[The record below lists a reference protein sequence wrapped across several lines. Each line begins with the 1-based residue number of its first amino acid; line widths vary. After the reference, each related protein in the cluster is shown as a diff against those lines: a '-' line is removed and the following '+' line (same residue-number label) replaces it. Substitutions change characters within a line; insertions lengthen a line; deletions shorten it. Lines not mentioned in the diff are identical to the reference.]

1 MQRRVSILLC
11 FAALALAGC
20 QSVREPSPG
29 VVTASFD
36 PVEAAFIKKAGTGK
50 IDGHAFWRDGEG
62 GTINAA
68 GEIIRLVPATA
79 YARERFAALYGGGR
93 TVAASAIRQMPADPT
108 YEGYT
113 RTTRAESNGRFTF
126 DNLAPGTYYVT
137 SQIVFRDKH
146 QYMHFQSGIYH
157 NVQKV
162 GSDGGAMFETVT
174 ITGKEK
180 DAVKLVLT
188 NDR

>member
-1 MQRRVSILLC
+1 MPLRAPALFCL
-11 FAALALAGC
+11 AALALSGC
-20 QSVREPSPG
+20 QSTREPAPG
-29 VVTASFD
+29 VGTAAFD
-36 PVEAAFIKKAGTGK
+36 PAEAAFIKKTGTAK

-93 TVAASAIRQMPADPT
+93 TVGASAIRQMPADPA

-137 SQIVFRDKH
+137 AQIVFRDKH
-146 QYMHFQSGIYH
+146 QYLHFQSGIYH

-174 ITGKEK
+174 ISGKEK
-180 DAVKLVLT
+180 DVVKLVLT

>member
-1 MQRRVSILLC
+1 MLFRVPILLC
-11 FAALALAGC
+11 LAVFALSGC
-20 QSVREPSPG
+20 QSVREPDRAAL
-29 VVTASFD
+29 TAAFD
-36 PVEAAFIKKAGTGK
+36 PAEAAFIKKPGTGK

-79 YARERFAALYGGGR
+79 YARERFATLYGGGR
-93 TVAASAIRQMPADPT
+93 TVAASAIRQIPADPR
-108 YEGYT
+108 YEEYT
-113 RTTRAESNGRFTF
+113 RTTRAESNGRFSF
-126 DNLAPGTYYVT
+126 DDVAPGTYYVT
-137 SQIVFRDKH
+137 AQIVFRDKH
-146 QYMHFQSGIYH
+146 AYLHFQSGIYH

-180 DAVKLVLT
+180 ETVKLVLT